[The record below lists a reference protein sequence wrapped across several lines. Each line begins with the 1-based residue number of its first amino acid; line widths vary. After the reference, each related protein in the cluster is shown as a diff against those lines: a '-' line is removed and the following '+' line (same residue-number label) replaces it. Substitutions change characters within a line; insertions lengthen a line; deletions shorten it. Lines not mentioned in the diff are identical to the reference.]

1 MKILAHDN
9 PLRESLVMT
18 KIGKMLP
25 MPAVLSV
32 LLTFTITPA
41 PIASAQGYTA
51 DSFCGTEANH
61 AWKLQHEPDNG
72 PAQIVY
78 SDVFTPVTVCLDDV
92 PAIGSGFKI
101 SRSTADKPWA
111 AYPNIGQG
119 DQWGTRPPGSWLP
132 YRPNADGNPIA
143 SVGTNAVEN
152 KGNHNATFDFWFT
165 RARDA
170 RVGQNNG
177 AEIMIWTDCHD
188 TCFRWYNWRV
198 TIDGIRWEVRVWT
211 SSQSAPS
218 GTGITWL
225 YTAYVA
231 LTPRDSVHGLY
242 LNPFLRNAAG
252 HDRLKSSWWLTGVDY
267 GFEIGK
273 GSAGLYVRDYSLTGF
288 GPVWTPPA
296 RRTAT
301 ARASARATATVKET
315 ATVDTGGHSFVAS
328 AAATGAGSAV
338 RTATGTV
345 IVTGHGLNK
354 SLAVKA
360 ARRLAAGSTA
370 ERTALSRARTSAKS
384 DAYRAAMASARN
396 IAGIK
401 ALVLAG
407 HKALMTAYAY
417 FSRHGIAPQ

>member
-1 MKILAHDN
+1 MKILVHDN
-9 PLRESLVMT
+9 PLRESVVMT
-18 KIGKMLP
+18 KIGKILP
-25 MPAVLSV
+25 IPAVLSV

-92 PAIGSGFKI
+92 PDIGSGFKI
-101 SRSTADKPWA
+101 SGSTADNPWA

-143 SVGTNAVEN
+143 SVVTNAVQN
-152 KGNHNATFDFWFT
+152 KGNHNATFDLWFN

-177 AEIMIWTDCHD
+177 AEVMIWTDCHD
-188 TCFRWYNWRV
+188 TCFRWYNWHV
-198 TIDGIRWEVRVWT
+198 TIDGIRWGVRVWT
-211 SSQSAPS
+211 SHQSAPS

-242 LNPFLRNAAG
+242 LNPFLRNAEG

-288 GPVWTPPA
+288 GPVWTSTR
-296 RRTAT
+296 RRTAS

-315 ATVDTGGHSFVAS
+315 ATVDTGGQSFVAS
-328 AAATGAGSAV
+328 AAATGTDSAV

-345 IVTGHGLNK
+345 TVIGHGLNK

-360 ARRLAAGSTA
+360 ARRLAAGPAA
-370 ERTALSRARTSAKS
+370 ERTALSRAQTSAKA
-384 DAYRAAMASARN
+384 DAYRAAMVSARN
-396 IAGIK
+396 TAGMK
-401 ALVLAG
+401 ALMLAG
-407 HKALMTAYAY
+407 HKALMMAFAY
-417 FSRHGIAPQ
+417 FSRHGIVPQ

>member
-1 MKILAHDN
+1 
-9 PLRESLVMT
+9 MT
-18 KIGKMLP
+18 KIGKILP
-25 MPAVLSV
+25 IPAVMSV

-51 DSFCGTEANH
+51 DSFCGTEGNH

-78 SDVFTPVTVCLDDV
+78 SGVFTPVTVCLDDV

-101 SRSTADKPWA
+101 SASTADKPWA

-143 SVGTNAVEN
+143 SVVTNAVQN
-152 KGNHNATFDFWFT
+152 KGNHNATFDLWFN

-188 TCFRWYNWRV
+188 TCFHWYNWRV
-198 TIDGIRWEVRVWT
+198 TIDGIRWGVRVWT
-211 SSQSAPS
+211 SHQSAPS
-218 GTGITWL
+218 GNGITWL

-242 LNPFLRNAAG
+242 LNPFLRNAEG
-252 HDRLKSSWWLTGVDY
+252 HDRLKSSWWLTGADY

-288 GPVWTPPA
+288 GPVWTSTA
-296 RRTAT
+296 RRTAS
-301 ARASARATATVKET
+301 AHASARATATVKET
-315 ATVDTGGHSFVAS
+315 ASVDAGGHRFVAS
-328 AAATGAGSAV
+328 AAATGTDSAV
-338 RTATGTV
+338 RNATGTV
-345 IVTGHGLNK
+345 IVTGHGLNRP
-354 SLAVKA
+354 LAVKA
-360 ARRLAAGSTA
+360 ARRLAAGSAA
-370 ERTALSRARTSAKS
+370 ERTALSRAKTSAKA
-384 DAYRAAMASARN
+384 DAYRAAMVSARN

-401 ALVLAG
+401 ALMLAG
-407 HKALMTAYAY
+407 HKALMVAYAY
-417 FSRHGIAPQ
+417 FSRHGIVPQ